1 MRKKF
6 EYRSIEVKPK
16 SMWTAVIDPIEL
28 DQTINKYGSDG
39 WELVTVVPFSSNG
52 VTNGF
57 LFTFKREL

>member
-6 EYRSIEVKPK
+6 EYKSIEIKPK
-16 SMWTAVIDPIEL
+16 SIWTTIIDPIEL
-28 DQTINKYGSDG
+28 DQTINKYGNDG

-52 VTNGF
+52 ATNGF